1 MARQRGGLMDGQS
14 VVYAAN
20 TWERLVG
27 RVEQAGSLDG
37 VADRVHELVTRAIRN
52 GALKD
57 ALSGTWLGHP
67 AHPMFTDLPI
77 GFWTSAFVL
86 DFIGGRRARDA
97 SELLVGLGVLSAL
110 PTAATGAADWSDT
123 WGASRRVGFVHAA
136 ANSSAVLL
144 YAWSWSARRRNR
156 HARGVAL
163 GVLGATAATIG
174 GFLGGHLL
182 SRRGVG
188 VDHAAH
194 DPALSDWMPAI
205 SVDAVSSAPT
215 RVEVDDV
222 PIIVIERDERILAVA
237 ATCPHRGAPLDEGT
251 FDDTSV
257 TCPWHGSRFAL
268 DTGALLRGPSAMP
281 LACFETRVTNGTVEI
296 RTPVR

>member
-1 MARQRGGLMDGQS
+1 VKHVDS

-20 TWERLVG
+20 SWERAVAWIENA
-27 RVEQAGSLDG
+27 RSLDAI
-37 VADRVHELVTRAIRN
+37 ADRVHHLVAWAIPNR
-52 GALKD
+52 LVKD

-86 DFIGGRRARDA
+86 DFIGGRRVRHA
-97 SELLVGLGVLSAL
+97 SELLVALGVVSAL

-123 WGASRRVGFVHAA
+123 QGPSRRVGLVHAA
-136 ANSSAVLL
+136 ANSSAVAL
-144 YAWSWSARRRNR
+144 YAWSWAARRRNR

-188 VDHAAH
+188 VDHSAH
-194 DPALSDWMPAI
+194 VPLLDGWTVALPADALST
-205 SVDAVSSAPT
+205 APT
-215 RVEVDDV
+215 RLEIGGV
-222 PIIVIERDERILAVA
+222 PIIVIERDGRILAVG
-237 ATCPHRGAPLDEGT
+237 ATCPHRGAPLDDGT
-251 FDDTSV
+251 FDDGSV

-268 DTGALLRGPSAMP
+268 DTGALLQGPSAMP
-281 LACFETRVTNGTVEI
+281 LACFETRVTDGMVELHKFA
-296 RTPVR
+296 R

>member
-1 MARQRGGLMDGQS
+1 VTNVDS

-20 TWERLVG
+20 ILERGVTWIENARSLDSITARVHHLVG
-27 RVEQAGSLDG
+27 RAIPNGS
-37 VADRVHELVTRAIRN
+37 V
-52 GALKD
+52 KD

-67 AHPMFTDLPI
+67 AHPMLTDLPI

-86 DFIGGRRARDA
+86 DFVGGRRVRHA
-97 SELLVGLGVLSAL
+97 SQLLVALGVVSAL

-123 WGASRRVGFVHAA
+123 WGASRRVGLVHAA
-136 ANSSAVLL
+136 ANSSAVVL
-144 YAWSWSARRRNR
+144 YAWSWAARRRNR

-174 GFLGGHLL
+174 GFLGGHLI

-188 VDHAAH
+188 VDHSAHVPRLEEWTAAL
-194 DPALSDWMPAI
+194 PAAE
-205 SVDAVSSAPT
+205 VSTTPT
-215 RVEVDDV
+215 RVEIGGV
-222 PIIVIERDERILAVA
+222 PIILIERDGRILAVA

-251 FDDTSV
+251 FDDRSV

-281 LACFETRVTNGTVEI
+281 LSCFETRVTDGVVELQ
-296 RTPVR
+296 TSW

>member
-1 MARQRGGLMDGQS
+1 VTNVDS

-20 TWERLVG
+20 SWERAV
-27 RVEQAGSLDG
+27 AGIESARFLDAI
-37 VADRVHELVTRAIRN
+37 ADRVHDLVARALPS
-52 GALKD
+52 GLVKD

-86 DFIGGRRARDA
+86 DFIGGQRARQA
-97 SELLVGLGVLSAL
+97 SELLVALGVVSAL

-123 WGASRRVGFVHAA
+123 WGPSRRVGFVHAA
-136 ANSSAVLL
+136 ANSSALAL
-144 YAWSWSARRRNR
+144 YAWSWAARRRNR

-188 VDHAAH
+188 VDHSAH
-194 DPALSDWMPAI
+194 VPALREWATALPA
-205 SVDAVSSAPT
+205 DAVSSAPT
-215 RVEVDDV
+215 CVDVGDV
-222 PIIVIERDERILAVA
+222 PMILIDRDDRILAVA
-237 ATCPHRGAPLDEGT
+237 ASCPHRGAPLEGGT
-251 FDDTSV
+251 FDDGTV

-268 DTGALLRGPSAMP
+268 ETGALLRGPSAMP
-281 LACFETRVTNGTVEI
+281 IACFETRVTNGIVEV
-296 RTPVR
+296 RTFAR